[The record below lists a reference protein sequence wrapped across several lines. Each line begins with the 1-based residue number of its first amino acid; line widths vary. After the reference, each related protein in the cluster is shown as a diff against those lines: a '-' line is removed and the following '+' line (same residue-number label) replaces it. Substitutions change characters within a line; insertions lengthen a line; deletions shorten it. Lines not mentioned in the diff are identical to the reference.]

1 MRHDIDNMHFIVS
14 KTGYEYYVLEAHD
27 KRQTAD
33 AYMDEY
39 IEAESMKVRN
49 DTEYFIV
56 SDVQNLLYLYNHGHI
71 GE

>member
-27 KRQTAD
+27 TMMHAKVH
-33 AYMDEY
+33 MDEY

-49 DTEYFIV
+49 DTEYMIV